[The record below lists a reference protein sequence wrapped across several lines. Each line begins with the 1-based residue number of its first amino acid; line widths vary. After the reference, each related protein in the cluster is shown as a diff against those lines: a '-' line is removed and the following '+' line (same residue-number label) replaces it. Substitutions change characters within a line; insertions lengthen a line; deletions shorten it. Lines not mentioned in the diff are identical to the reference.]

1 MIRNSDLCKKKSNV
15 KYLYNDRN
23 ELMTAQFGNI
33 QGNYSGTNP
42 AFWTNLTDNYKVSGI
57 NYDKNGNITALQRT
71 DGNGSF
77 MDRLAYQYYN
87 GTNKLSK
94 IQDLVATESN
104 GDIANQ
110 GNNNYTYSQI
120 GELIQDNSED
130 NKIIYDVYGK
140 VTEVKTIA
148 NVTKAKYY
156 YDGSGQRIKKKPTMP
171 QLSKQ
176 HGILQDISTKA

>member
-1 MIRNSDLCKKKSNV
+1 MSTRERWKNRVGNTNV
-15 KYLYNDRN
+15 DGHWGYEYLYNDRN

-33 QGNYSGTNP
+33 HGNYSGTNP
-42 AFWTNLTDNYKVSGI
+42 TFWTNLTDNYKVSGI

-94 IQDLVATESN
+94 IQDLVATASN

-130 NKIIYDVYGK
+130 NKIIYP
-140 VTEVKTIA
+140 EL
-148 NVTKAKYY
+148 
-156 YDGSGQRIKKKPTMP
+156 SGQVMSMVK
-171 QLSKQ
+171 
-176 HGILQDISTKA
+176 